1 MIYFDGAN
9 DYWTSS
15 VPKNN
20 KQRARAHNTHPLTH
34 LRNPTSPN
42 RQSGACGSAA
52 MTDLWLNNAP
62 AFGENNSYACSQGHQ
77 PASCVYEDAMFLQ
90 QTLAA
95 IKNRDASRPYFQIWA
110 PHNIHAPLQVP
121 AAYLNNFSFIGDPR
135 RQAYAAKVRYIDDA
149 LAQVVA
155 ALKAAGMW
163 ENLLFVL
170 TADSAFFF
178 CAAKRK
184 RAPLP
189 QQLAPPLT
197 PNPTFSPFAKQTGAR
212 FTTMAAPEQTIGH

>member
-9 DYWTSS
+9 DYWTS
-15 VPKNN
+15 
-20 KQRARAHNTHPLTH
+20 T
-34 LRNPTSPN
+34 
-42 RQSGACGSAA
+42 SGACGSAA
-52 MTDLWLNNAP
+52 MTDLWLNDAP
-62 AFGENNSYACSQGHQ
+62 AFGENNSYSCSQAHQ

-170 TADSAFFF
+170 TADSEFFSAPK
-178 CAAKRK
+178 AAP
-184 RAPLP
+184 AQ
-189 QQLAPPLT
+189 QQLAP
-197 PNPTFSPFAKQTGAR
+197 
-212 FTTMAAPEQTIGH
+212 